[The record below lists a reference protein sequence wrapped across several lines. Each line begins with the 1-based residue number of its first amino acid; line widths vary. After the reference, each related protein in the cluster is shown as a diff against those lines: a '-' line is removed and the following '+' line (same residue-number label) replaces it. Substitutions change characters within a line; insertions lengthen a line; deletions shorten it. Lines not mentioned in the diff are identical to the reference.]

1 MAIRVAVK
9 RRYGNI
15 IPHQV
20 FGEIMEIARSDDP
33 LQSRCQ
39 RTERRIA
46 QFKADL
52 KGSFMSPTRGRLA
65 KTGLARDL
73 RQAFNSQN
81 RPPDHRIVFLAASD
95 ALAESED

>member
-1 MAIRVAVK
+1 MAS
-9 RRYGNI
+9 I

-33 LQSRCQ
+33 LRNRRQ
-39 RTERRIA
+39 RAEKRIA

-52 KGSFMSPTRGRLA
+52 KGPFVSPTRGRLS
-65 KTGLARDL
+65 KVRLAPEL

-81 RPPDHRIVFLAASD
+81 RPPDQRVVFLAASD